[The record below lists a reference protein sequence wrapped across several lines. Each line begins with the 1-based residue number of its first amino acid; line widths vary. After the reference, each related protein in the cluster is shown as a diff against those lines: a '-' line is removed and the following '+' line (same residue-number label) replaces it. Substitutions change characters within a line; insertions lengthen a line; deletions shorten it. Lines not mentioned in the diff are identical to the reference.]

1 MGGLADGAEAEVR
14 VKLPVVID
22 RAAAAELRDHLAR
35 VANDSPATARALNE
49 EVGTTLDLIAQ
60 FPQLYERFDGDL
72 RRAVLKR
79 WSLGIFYER
88 LADAIFVAAILDLRR
103 DPAAIRRRL
112 GLHESATE
120 FLANPGWAPSNP
132 RPSPLF

>member
-1 MGGLADGAEAEVR
+1 MGGLACGAEAKVR
-14 VKLPVVID
+14 VKLPVVIGA
-22 RAAAAELRDHLAR
+22 AAAAELRDHLAR
-35 VANDSPATARALNE
+35 VAKDSPTTARHLNE
-49 EVGTTLDLIAQ
+49 ELGTTFDLISE

-88 LADAIFVAAILDLRR
+88 LADKIFVAAIVDLRR

-112 GLHESATE
+112 GLHESAAE
-120 FLANPGWAPSNP
+120 FLVHPGLAPSSAP
-132 RPSPLF
+132 TLA